1 MSGVSVAVILLVT
14 FYLVFH
20 SSSQAAGRNT
30 WVAHSYEVLTIISR
44 ARLEPTNLQ
53 NQVWAYRSSHD
64 AELPRRFALYVKSL
78 RADLQHL
85 RELTA
90 DNTAQQLALTELT
103 PVLVNQMSSLEQ
115 AMQRA
120 TSSPDERTEL
130 AFDWALRTPL
140 SDRVQGLF
148 ETLES
153 NERKLLAM
161 RSSAVRD
168 NLDRTNLILLA
179 AAMLTFA
186 VLAFAGQLVSRELMI
201 HAQLQEGISAAQG
214 LLGVKYEEQGSELG
228 LAMKDLHSQIRK
240 RQRVESELQL
250 LNVELEERVK
260 SRTVEL
266 QEANRELETFNYAV
280 SHDLRAPLRHMN
292 GFSHFLEKKYGPGL
306 PEEAQHYLNRIRS
319 AATHMSRLVEG
330 LLQLSHI
337 GRQLPNIT
345 QGSLDQVLDDARAE
359 LLPECAGRQIDW
371 RVGPLPEVNGDIV
384 LLGQVF
390 TNLLSNAIK
399 FTRLQDHPIIEIG
412 TCQEKGATAIFV
424 RDNGAGFNTQF
435 ADKLFGVFQRLHRA
449 DEFEGTGIGLA
460 TVQRIVHRHGGRI
473 WAESEPGK
481 GATFFFTLPFSP
493 AIVPRQELLIGA
505 PA

>member
-1 MSGVSVAVILLVT
+1 
-14 FYLVFH
+14 
-20 SSSQAAGRNT
+20 
-30 WVAHSYEVLTIISR
+30 
-44 ARLEPTNLQ
+44 
-53 NQVWAYRSSHD
+53 
-64 AELPRRFALYVKSL
+64 
-78 RADLQHL
+78 
-85 RELTA
+85 
-90 DNTAQQLALTELT
+90 
-103 PVLVNQMSSLEQ
+103 
-115 AMQRA
+115 
-120 TSSPDERTEL
+120 
-130 AFDWALRTPL
+130 
-140 SDRVQGLF
+140 
-148 ETLES
+148 
-153 NERKLLAM
+153 
-161 RSSAVRD
+161 
-168 NLDRTNLILLA
+168 
-179 AAMLTFA
+179 
-186 VLAFAGQLVSRELMI
+186 
-201 HAQLQEGISAAQG
+201 
-214 LLGVKYEEQGSELG
+214 
-228 LAMKDLHSQIRK
+228 MKDLHSQIRK

-371 RVGPLPEVNGDIV
+371 RIGPLPEVNGDIV